1 MVQLQLLQVVLLVQR
16 GKLVVLAVLVQ
27 QEY

>member
-16 GKLVVLAVLVQ
+16 GKLAVLVVLVL